1 MFFFIL
7 VHLSSAAIKL
17 LRYLCNRFVSLDQKE
32 QKQKQKKKEEY
43 CTCLTRFFFL
53 FILFQETKKG
63 YKKVIATGS
72 FDLDNYISEKKKSFE
87 IKVTL
92 IPSNKNICSGFI
104 DFQLTSVM
112 LVDGVP

>member
-1 MFFFIL
+1 M
-7 VHLSSAAIKL
+7 
-17 LRYLCNRFVSLDQKE
+17 
-32 QKQKQKKKEEY
+32 
-43 CTCLTRFFFL
+43 
-53 FILFQETKKG
+53 LFQETKNG
-63 YKKVIATGS
+63 YKKVIASGS

-92 IPSNKNICSGFI
+92 IPTNKNIRSGFI

>member
-1 MFFFIL
+1 MQTSYGAFFF
-7 VHLSSAAIKL
+7 
-17 LRYLCNRFVSLDQKE
+17 C
-32 QKQKQKKKEEY
+32 
-43 CTCLTRFFFL
+43 
-53 FILFQETKKG
+53 FILFQETKNG
-63 YKKVIATGS
+63 HKKVIATGS

-92 IPSNKNICSGFI
+92 IPTNKNVRSGFI